1 MKIAFIS
8 AGVLPIPAIHGG
20 AVETL
25 VENIINKN
33 EEEKKLD
40 ITIFSIAFDRNLL
53 EQYNYKYTN
62 IQMIKIGKSI
72 DFIYR
77 LFEYVLA
84 KIIPNRARKNLYIFK
99 VIQKLKKMNF
109 DAVIIENR
117 PQYVIP
123 ISSQIKTR
131 VILHL
136 HNDTLNSSIANG
148 LKVFNNCDEI
158 FTVSDY
164 IRKRVLSITGSNI
177 NKIKVLFNGIDL
189 KKFNGSPNSK
199 KVEMVRNKYSLK
211 KEDFLILFVGRLLE
225 EKGVKEL
232 INAFNRLEGDNL
244 VLIIVGSLWYD
255 NNEDSGYIN
264 QIKRL
269 ADTSPHEILFT
280 GYVDHTEIPLYHASS
295 KIIVI
300 PSKWEEPCSLAV
312 FEALSSG
319 VATIVS
325 DSGGTPEIVG
335 LNNALIAN
343 RKPNFT
349 DSLHLSLSDLINN
362 TSLRGKL
369 EKNSKEHVKRY
380 SLDNYFKDF
389 VELLSKK

>member
-40 ITIFSIAFDRNLL
+40 ITIFSIVFDRNLL
-53 EQYNYKYTN
+53 RQYNYKYTN
-62 IQMIKIGKSI
+62 IQMIKINKSM

-77 LFEYVLA
+77 LSEYLLA
-84 KIIPNRARKNLYIFK
+84 KIIPDRTRKNLYIFK
-99 VIQKLKKMNF
+99 VVKKLKKMNF

-123 ISSQIKTR
+123 ISSQIKTK

-136 HNDTLNSSIANG
+136 HNDTLNSSIASG
-148 LKVFNNCDEI
+148 LKIFNNCDEI
-158 FTVSDY
+158 FTVSNY
-164 IRKRVLSITGSNI
+164 IRKKILSISGTDI

-199 KVEMVRNKYSLK
+199 KVEMVRNKYLLK
-211 KEDFLILFVGRLLE
+211 KEDFPILFVGRLLK

-244 VLIIVGSLWYD
+244 VLIIVGSLWYY
-255 NNEDSGYIN
+255 NNEDSEYID

-269 ADTSPHEILFT
+269 AGTSPHKVIFT
-280 GYVDHTEIPLYHASS
+280 GYVDHTEIPLYHALS

-319 VATIVS
+319 VASIVS

-335 LNNALIAN
+335 INNALIAERQPDFTN
-343 RKPNFT
+343 SLFKVRPNFRT
-349 DSLHLSLSDLINN
+349 A
-362 TSLRGKL
+362 T
-369 EKNSKEHVKRY
+369 
-380 SLDNYFKDF
+380 
-389 VELLSKK
+389 